1 MPVDRMRTIRDAF
14 LREVSGF
21 FSSSRK
27 RIELAGRDGD
37 AKPPP
42 KPTPIPTHPQMRAG
56 LDGKP
61 STLMMLP
68 SMVDVL
74 PDG

>member
-1 MPVDRMRTIRDAF
+1 MG
-14 LREVSGF
+14 REGGGKGGSAAP
-21 FSSSRK
+21 RAN
-27 RIELAGRDGD
+27 LAPRSDE
-37 AKPPP
+37 KNN
-42 KPTPIPTHPQMRAG
+42 PTQPLPPQMRAG
-56 LDGKP
+56 LQGQP

>member
-1 MPVDRMRTIRDAF
+1 MSLPVDRMRTIRDAF
-14 LREVSGF
+14 LREVSERF
-21 FSSSRK
+21 LFSLETVSSWP
-27 RIELAGRDGD
+27 D
-37 AKPPP
+37 ATT
-42 KPTPIPTHPQMRAG
+42 PTPTNLPLPTPQMRAG

-61 STLMMLP
+61 STLMILP